1 MIPGIIH
8 SFIHSS
14 DNHGIKLPT
23 VWTCGQFIGAA
34 LKLQSTPV
42 PHLRSIREQIT
53 YKRILPYDFSTLV
66 DLAVLGAC
74 TIIYSIQMI
83 FQNVHL
89 GSRTAQLGGK
99 AKVTACLSEMGEG
112 AP

>member
-1 MIPGIIH
+1 MISPH
-8 SFIHSS
+8 WE
-14 DNHGIKLPT
+14 LP
-23 VWTCGQFIGAA
+23 
-34 LKLQSTPV
+34 
-42 PHLRSIREQIT
+42 
-53 YKRILPYDFSTLV
+53 LV

-99 AKVTACLSEMGEG
+99 AKVTACLSQMGEG